1 MTDAILLLFSFM
13 DQTSLVGQR
22 ARLFYRCLKLISPEM
37 SLALAATALGGIR
50 WCLFLALRWGEKP
63 ILKRSY
69 VAEKQVFL

>member
-37 SLALAATALGGIR
+37 SLALAAT
-50 WCLFLALRWGEKP
+50 
-63 ILKRSY
+63 RSG
-69 VAEKQVFL
+69 VFAGVYFWL